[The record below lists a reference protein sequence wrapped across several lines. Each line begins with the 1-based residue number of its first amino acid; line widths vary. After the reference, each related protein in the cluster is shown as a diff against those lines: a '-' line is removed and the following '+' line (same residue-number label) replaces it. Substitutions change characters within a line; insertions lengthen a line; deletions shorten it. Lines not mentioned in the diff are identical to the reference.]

1 MEHALTPASQL
12 RSPERSSPSL
22 ALESALNKLTSP
34 RSSCHQEQHGS
45 SHSVEARA
53 STARSL
59 TLTQPLPSSY
69 TSTQQRAALNQE
81 GGSSGGGNRAGSL
94 LAGQSV
100 QPYFLGAQPPSQF
113 HFAPHPQPCT
123 SPSQQGE
130 QNEQQ
135 QQQREQ
141 QQHVNGL
148 DTAQWQQQQQQQQQQ
163 QREQQQQVNGQDT
176 AVITAP
182 AAAPSESTEK
192 GKRTPSSESTAAG
205 VIVSAAPHRSTH
217 PTAASTAAAKSATS
231 VIVPPVQS
239 TGAASTG
246 AAAEATAESVKAR
259 VAAEAAQRA
268 AAAAARAKA
277 RVTEARA
284 AAAARAALDKD
295 DSEDDNASSVGGSA
309 VQVDTVGV
317 HKALG
322 GSVRGAAKSSS
333 GDADA
338 GRRAGLQGV
347 EAAGRE
353 RGAAAR
359 AAAAAKAALSLSD
372 SENES
377 GSSSVGG
384 GNPGRKSAVAE
395 VRCHAFCCPL
405 MLFLACDVPSD
416 SQANRTLCCS
426 TAAMEGCTFFLCCR
440 PRCLIGSFS

>member
-130 QNEQQ
+130 QNE
-135 QQQREQ
+135 
-141 QQHVNGL
+141 
-148 DTAQWQQQQQQQQQQ
+148 QQQQ